1 MMDTKQT
8 QDNNTTIVNEYEN
21 ITPWNGAYD
30 TGRDVRLKWERNFAR
45 VAANFVFLLN
55 NIGTIE
61 AELKNFL
68 RKDRSDQTLFLLK
81 LLGGIISPFLESP
94 DFVTGMMGSGMS
106 FSSEGGSSVGW
117 IDKLYVRKK
126 AVFQLLEIMKTEL
139 AGASF
144 LFNASGARATI
155 TKVEQI
161 EQEAY
166 FIDGDK
172 GYFPNGDEAYFPDVY
187 RCYFMVDDG
196 DTAVENLFKVGDL
209 VRSQTFNIES
219 GIHEGVSN
227 HYWWR
232 LVVGKGKDYID
243 ISSVDMDEGSD
254 EPSEGDV
261 IVQFGNIDDIDRQAA
276 IVMSAY
282 GYGAPSLTM
291 YQGINSYSLSGKDIF
306 SIGYDRIKKKCYLK
320 VVGEA
325 YIGERDRKNYFEFI
339 PGEGLRVKA
348 REFLYES
355 GKTVVQ
361 ASQEAIS
368 LKLGEAGIDIDSKT
382 VTVTASSF
390 FVNNSEN
397 KPISVFTTDSEGNPL
412 LKAEYIDVNNLKV
425 KHLDGAD
432 GTFTGSISIAD
443 KTVLRE
449 DGSGSLANGNIT
461 WDADGNLSMIYS
473 FSISK
478 DGYTLK
484 LDQEFAEYR
493 IYDSEERT
501 LVSLSPYTDIPGYSS
516 PSLHLNHPS
525 SGMTA
530 KLDVMQLYL
539 GDANNTFASFGL
551 GGIQFRESGNV
562 FNGYTG
568 MVTIPLE
575 GVYNRNLYFKMVFY
589 IKLLLNQNNMIWEK
603 DL

>member
-144 LFNASGARATI
+144 LFNASGARATL
-155 TKVEQI
+155 TNVEKLD
-161 EQEAY
+161 QEAY
-166 FIDGDK
+166 FIDEDK

-232 LVVGKGKDYID
+232 LVVGTGKDYID
-243 ISSVDMDEGSD
+243 LSSINMDDGSD
-254 EPSEGDV
+254 EPAVGDV
-261 IVQFGNIDDIDRQAA
+261 IVQLGNIDDVDRQAA

-282 GYGAPSLTM
+282 GDGAPSITM
-291 YQGINSYSLSGKDIF
+291 YQGIDNYSLSGKDIF
-306 SIGYDRIKKKCYLK
+306 SIGYDKIKKRCYLK
-320 VVGEA
+320 VMGEA

-575 GVYNRNLYFKMVFY
+575 GVYNRNLYFKNGILYKVALEP
-589 IKLLLNQNNMIWEK
+589 K
-603 DL
+603 

>member
-1 MMDTKQT
+1 
-8 QDNNTTIVNEYEN
+8 
-21 ITPWNGAYD
+21 
-30 TGRDVRLKWERNFAR
+30 
-45 VAANFVFLLN
+45 
-55 NIGTIE
+55 
-61 AELKNFL
+61 
-68 RKDRSDQTLFLLK
+68 
-81 LLGGIISPFLESP
+81 
-94 DFVTGMMGSGMS
+94 
-106 FSSEGGSSVGW
+106 
-117 IDKLYVRKK
+117 
-126 AVFQLLEIMKTEL
+126 MKTEL

-144 LFNASGARATI
+144 LFNASGARATL
-155 TKVEQI
+155 TNVEKLD
-161 EQEAY
+161 QEAY

-232 LVVGKGKDYID
+232 LVVGTGKDYID
-243 ISSVDMDEGSD
+243 LSSINMDDGSD
-254 EPSEGDV
+254 EPAVGDV
-261 IVQFGNIDDIDRQAA
+261 IVQLGNIDDVDRQAA

-282 GYGAPSLTM
+282 GDGAPSITM
-291 YQGINSYSLSGKDIF
+291 YQGIDNYSLSGKDIF
-306 SIGYDRIKKKCYLK
+306 SIGYDKIKKRCYLK
-320 VVGEA
+320 VMGEA

>member
-61 AELKNFL
+61 AELKKFL

-144 LFNASGARATI
+144 LFNASGARATL
-155 TKVEQI
+155 TNVEKLD
-161 EQEAY
+161 QEAY

-232 LVVGKGKDYID
+232 LVVGTGKDYID
-243 ISSVDMDEGSD
+243 LSSINMDDGSD
-254 EPSEGDV
+254 EPAVGDV
-261 IVQFGNIDDIDRQAA
+261 IVQLGNIDDVDRQAA

-282 GYGAPSLTM
+282 GDGAPSITM
-291 YQGINSYSLSGKDIF
+291 YQGIDNYSLSGKDIF
-306 SIGYDRIKKKCYLK
+306 SIGYDKIKKKCYLK

-575 GVYNRNLYFKMVFY
+575 GVYNRNLYFKNGILYKVALEP
-589 IKLLLNQNNMIWEK
+589 K
-603 DL
+603 

>member
-1 MMDTKQT
+1 MTDTKQT

-144 LFNASGARATI
+144 LFNASGARATL
-155 TKVEQI
+155 TNVEKLD
-161 EQEAY
+161 QEAY

-232 LVVGKGKDYID
+232 LVVGTGKDYID
-243 ISSVDMDEGSD
+243 LSSINMDDGSD
-254 EPSEGDV
+254 EPAVGDV
-261 IVQFGNIDDIDRQAA
+261 IVQLGNIDDVDRQAA

-282 GYGAPSLTM
+282 GDGAPSITM
-291 YQGINSYSLSGKDIF
+291 YQGIDNYSLSGKDIF
-306 SIGYDRIKKKCYLK
+306 SIGYDKIKKKCYLK

-575 GVYNRNLYFKMVFY
+575 GVYNRNLYFKNGILYKVALEP
-589 IKLLLNQNNMIWEK
+589 K
-603 DL
+603 

>member
-1 MMDTKQT
+1 MDTKQT

-282 GYGAPSLTM
+282 GDGAPSLTM

-306 SIGYDRIKKKCYLK
+306 SIGYERIKKKCYLK

>member
-1 MMDTKQT
+1 MTDTKQT

-575 GVYNRNLYFKMVFY
+575 GVYNRNLYFKNGILYKVALEP
-589 IKLLLNQNNMIWEK
+589 K
-603 DL
+603 

>member
-1 MMDTKQT
+1 MTDTKQT

-126 AVFQLLEIMKTEL
+126 AVFQLIEIMKTEL

-144 LFNASGARATI
+144 LFNASGARATL
-155 TKVEQI
+155 TKVEKLD
-161 EQEAY
+161 QEAY

-261 IVQFGNIDDIDRQAA
+261 IVQLGNIDDIDRQAA

-282 GYGAPSLTM
+282 GDGAPSLTM

-306 SIGYDRIKKKCYLK
+306 SIGYDRIKKRCYLK

-339 PGEGLRVKA
+339 PGEGLQIKA
-348 REFLYES
+348 KEFLYES

-461 WDADGNLSMIYS
+461 WDADGNLSMTYS

-501 LVSLSPYTDIPGYSS
+501 LVSLSPYTDIPGSS

-575 GVYNRNLYFKMVFY
+575 GVYNRNLYFKNGILYKVALEP
-589 IKLLLNQNNMIWEK
+589 K
-603 DL
+603 

>member
-1 MMDTKQT
+1 MTDTKQT

-219 GIHEGVSN
+219 GMHEGVSN

-282 GYGAPSLTM
+282 GDGAPSLTM

-575 GVYNRNLYFKMVFY
+575 RVYNRNLYFKNGILYKVALEP
-589 IKLLLNQNNMIWEK
+589 K
-603 DL
+603 

>member
-282 GYGAPSLTM
+282 GDGAPSLTM

-306 SIGYDRIKKKCYLK
+306 SIGYERIKKKCYLK

-516 PSLHLNHPS
+516 PSLHLNRPS

-575 GVYNRNLYFKMVFY
+575 GVYNRNLYFKNGILYKVALEP
-589 IKLLLNQNNMIWEK
+589 K
-603 DL
+603 

>member
-1 MMDTKQT
+1 MTDTKQT

-126 AVFQLLEIMKTEL
+126 AVFQLIEIMKTEL

-144 LFNASGARATI
+144 LFNASGARATL
-155 TKVEQI
+155 TKVEKLD
-161 EQEAY
+161 QEAY

-261 IVQFGNIDDIDRQAA
+261 IVQLGNIDDIDRQAA

-282 GYGAPSLTM
+282 GDGAPSLTM

-306 SIGYDRIKKKCYLK
+306 SIGYDRIKKRCYLK

-339 PGEGLRVKA
+339 PGEGLQIKA
-348 REFLYES
+348 KEFLYES

-461 WDADGNLSMIYS
+461 WDADGNLSMTYS

-501 LVSLSPYTDIPGYSS
+501 LVSLSPYTDIPGSS

-575 GVYNRNLYFKMVFY
+575 GVYNRNLYFKNGILYKVALEPK
-589 IKLLLNQNNMIWEK
+589 II
-603 DL
+603 

>member
-1 MMDTKQT
+1 MTDTKQT

-219 GIHEGVSN
+219 GMHEGVSN

-282 GYGAPSLTM
+282 GDGAPSLTM

-575 GVYNRNLYFKMVFY
+575 GVYNRNLYFKNGILYKVALEP
-589 IKLLLNQNNMIWEK
+589 K
-603 DL
+603 

>member
-144 LFNASGARATI
+144 LFNASGTRATI

-219 GIHEGVSN
+219 GIYEGVSN

-232 LVVGKGKDYID
+232 LVVGTGKDYID
-243 ISSVDMDEGSD
+243 LSSIDMDDGSD
-254 EPSEGDV
+254 EPAVGDV
-261 IVQFGNIDDIDRQAA
+261 IVQLGNIDDVDRQAA
-276 IVMSAY
+276 IIMSAY
-282 GYGAPSLTM
+282 GDGAPSLTM

-306 SIGYDRIKKKCYLK
+306 SIGYERIKKKCYLK

-368 LKLGEAGIDIDSKT
+368 LKLGEAGIDIDNKT

-575 GVYNRNLYFKMVFY
+575 GVYNRNLYFKNGILYKVALEP
-589 IKLLLNQNNMIWEK
+589 K
-603 DL
+603 

>member
-1 MMDTKQT
+1 MTDTKQT

-21 ITPWNGAYD
+21 IIPWNGAYD

-282 GYGAPSLTM
+282 GDGAPSLTM

-306 SIGYDRIKKKCYLK
+306 SIGYERIKKKCYLK

-575 GVYNRNLYFKMVFY
+575 GVYNRNLYFKNGILYKVALEP
-589 IKLLLNQNNMIWEK
+589 K
-603 DL
+603 